1 MKNIKRLKWAV
12 ALLIFAL
19 CATNSYAG
27 NDAWADAAAD
37 YDDCGGLSG
46 DGSAVGC
53 IEFQFVTGPMKN
65 QVNVPQGRLGV
76 MSELPSPTVSTPQAI
91 KVVTGLYGIQRVV
104 SNEVVVL
111 NNTGSKITFAFSA
124 GSAEASPVEQY
135 STWNASLKKV
145 DAQGVPTTNS
155 PAYYDL
161 YTFKGLER
169 VRFDADTNSVNYL
182 RMVNL
187 RTDEGQV
194 YEAGDFGMSY
204 IYDEEGVIRQ
214 VMAPTRF
221 LDIVVYDEFKYQV
234 RFYKPEDVSSSV
246 NTNGLY
252 EPLTG
257 ANPFEYWTI
266 ENPNRTNS
274 NYQINV
280 SRTVGGTTRTR
291 VFTYTEAQNTW
302 AATRDNGETFEQ
314 STMEWDDA
322 QVNCVRTKSFYSDG
336 EAPVQKAIKRLTKQS
351 WGQALMSVED
361 MVSAT
366 NSRTRTFTYYSDESQ
381 TGRYSQI
388 ESIIEADGSWQVRN
402 YDALGRGTVTVSSWK
417 DVALTT
423 NAASARAVYTDY
435 TPHEAADVPLEFDE
449 RPRTVTE
456 TVEGIVT
463 KKTFYTYK
471 TNSVGAQVH
480 ITEQC
485 DSPSGSYGDA
495 GNLRT
500 VKTYYPPYSGSSF
513 QDRLNQGR
521 IKTIEYPDG
530 TLKTYEY
537 ALGDLTINTTSP
549 ASSSFTV
556 NTNGLDWRVTV
567 INGTTN
573 SPSGIVGETVKQV
586 TVKDRYSNDAL
597 TETYVY
603 TGSAYERINWTA
615 KQFDVYGHAAETWY
629 ADGTQDSGV
638 WGSGCCGQ
646 DSGTERDGTEF
657 AYTYDLNTRLISATR
672 LTTNGTSGFTIET
685 SYDAADRKTG
695 TSKYAPG
702 ITPLTTQTGFDMIG
716 RPVRQELEDD
726 TVKTWVYDDANRVI
740 TAVKPGGAAVVTAMY
755 LDGRVK
761 QQTGTAKVNSAY
773 DYGVNADGTQWTTE
787 YTGPDGTN
795 SPVWQKITTDLL
807 GRPVKIEKPGFGG
820 STLLTEMT
828 YNSAGKVEKTVQ
840 SDSSGLSAPRTM
852 LYAYNALGEPVR
864 TALDLN
870 SNGQQDLTDDRITE
884 EETFYQKISNEW
896 YRVAENRI
904 YPEDGSSS
912 ILTTAVKRVRLT
924 GLGTQSAIGNL
935 TSEIISIDRF
945 GNQTVTRKYTDRAN
959 KTVSVVTDVPDSTT
973 DEVSVTVNRTL
984 QSETSQTGVTT
995 AYQYDSLTRLIG
1007 KFQVSSFTSQVSRT
1021 VGATIHYNNKG
1032 QVDWQE
1038 DAASNRT
1045 WFAYDSGTGL
1055 KTAVTNALG
1064 QTTLYEYNDRG
1075 DIAVVGGS
1083 SQYPVEYGYDDVGRM
1098 TDLYTLRG
1106 ATNGWDR
1113 TQWLY
1118 DQATGLVTNKLHA
1131 DGHGPSY
1138 SYTPDGK
1145 LATRTWARMVG
1156 SSRLATHY
1164 YYDSIGQLTNTV
1176 YSDGTPSI
1184 AIAYNRLG
1192 QKTQVIDASGTNTFA
1207 YSDMLQLT
1215 NETQQSSF
1223 SLHRSYDSLGRSAG
1237 YDLQSQASSLQ
1248 SVAYG
1253 YDDLGRFSSVSSSVA
1268 SVSSVVD
1275 YSRLD
1280 GSDLISGYTTDTGLS
1295 VSYGF
1300 EDNRNAKTAVLN
1312 EFGTNLVSR
1321 FDYTYDPLMR
1331 RTQRIDDGSVT
1342 NDFGYNSRSELTAA
1356 QMGTNDYTYAYD
1368 QIGNRTSATN
1378 NNQLTTYSANAL
1390 NQYTNIVNGS
1400 TNAPTYDADGNL
1412 LTYNGWTYSWNGEN
1426 RLVQASNATT
1436 VVVFKYDAQGRR
1448 FEKIVNATNT
1458 TRFVYDNWNLI
1469 SEVELNLQSQIVNR
1483 KSYVWGLDLSQTL
1496 QGAGGVG
1503 GLLFQTTINSTT
1515 TNRCFAAYDANGNI
1529 TEYVSTNGTVAAH
1542 YEYDPYGNITKVSG
1556 LKSNAFS
1563 HRFSTK
1569 PFEAETGLIHYQFR
1583 SYIPELGRW
1592 LCRDPMQEKG
1602 GVNLY
1607 AFCGNSPVNF
1617 VDPLGLE
1624 WFGDGTAGIVGRE
1637 DSWVEP
1643 GEGNLG
1649 GWLEEHIP
1657 AMETMGKIHDPT
1669 VGILVPNLGGPEND
1683 TLTEK
1688 IIDGIVNVPTM
1699 PVAYVAAVA
1708 TETAKSVADLFKDAF
1723 NALTGGGGKKPCP

>member
-1 MKNIKRLKWAV
+1 MKNIIRLKWA
-12 ALLIFAL
+12 ALPLIFAL

-46 DGSAVGC
+46 DGSDVGC

-65 QVNVPQGRLGV
+65 QINVPQGRLGV

-111 NNTGSKITFAFSA
+111 NNTGSKITFAFPA

-194 YEAGDFGMSY
+194 YESGEFGMSY

-214 VMAPTRF
+214 VMAPTRL

-234 RFYKPEDVSSSV
+234 LFYKPEDVSSSV

-257 ANPFEYWTI
+257 AEPFEYWTI
-266 ENPNRTNS
+266 ENPNGTNS
-274 NYQINV
+274 IYQINI

-314 STMEWDDA
+314 STMEWDDS
-322 QVNCVRTKSFYSDG
+322 QINCVRTKSFYSAG

-351 WGQALMSVED
+351 WGQALMEVED

-388 ESIIEADGSWQVRN
+388 ESIIEADGSWQVRD

-423 NAASARAVYTDY
+423 NAALARAVYTDY
-435 TPHEAADVPLEFDE
+435 TPHEASDVPLGFDE

-471 TNSVGAQVH
+471 TNSVSAQVH
-480 ITEQC
+480 ITEQYA
-485 DSPSGSYGDA
+485 SPSGSYGDA

-573 SPSGIVGETVKQV
+573 SPAGIAGETVKQV
-586 TVKDRYSNDAL
+586 TVTDRYSNDAL
-597 TETYVY
+597 TETHVY
-603 TGSAYERINWTA
+603 TGSGYERINWTA
-615 KQFDVYGHAAETWY
+615 KQFDVYGHAVETWY

-702 ITPLTTQTGFDMIG
+702 ITPLTTQTDFDMIG

-761 QQTGTAKVNSAY
+761 HQAGTAKVNSAY

-795 SPVWQKITTDLL
+795 SPVWKKITTDLL
-807 GRPVKIEKPGFGG
+807 GRLVKIEKPGFGG
-820 STLLTEMT
+820 CTLLNEMI
-828 YNSAGKVEKTVQ
+828 YNSAGKVGETVQ
-840 SDSSGLSAPRTM
+840 SAVTGSTTSTLSTVF
-852 LYAYNALGEPVR
+852 YAYNALGEKIQD
-864 TALDLN
+864 ALDLN
-870 SNGQQDLTDDRITE
+870 NNGQLDVTADRVTE
-884 EETFYQKISNEW
+884 EETFYQQISNEW

-924 GLGTQSAIGNL
+924 GLGSQSAIGNL
-935 TSEIISIDRF
+935 TSEIISVDRF
-945 GNQTVTRKYTDRAN
+945 GSETILRKYTDRAN
-959 KTVSVVTDVPDSTT
+959 KTGSVVTDVPDSTQ
-973 DEVSVTVNRTL
+973 DEVSVAVNRAL

-995 AYQYDSLTRLIG
+995 EYQYDTLTRLIG
-1007 KFQVSSFTSQVSRT
+1007 KFQVSGFTSQVSRT

-1032 QVDWQE
+1032 QIDWQE

-1055 KTAVTNALG
+1055 KTAVTNTLG

-1083 SQYPVEYGYDDVGRM
+1083 SQYPVEYGYDDYGRK

-1118 DQATGLVTNKLHA
+1118 DEATGLVTNKLYA
-1131 DGHGPSY
+1131 DGNGPSY
-1138 SYTPDGK
+1138 TYTLDGK
-1145 LATRTWARMVG
+1145 LATRTWARLYG

-1164 YYDSIGQLTNTV
+1164 DYDSIGQLTNTV

-1207 YSDMLQLT
+1207 YNSLMQLT

-1223 SLHRSYDSLGRSAG
+1223 SIHRSYDSLGRSSG
-1237 YDLQSQASSLQ
+1237 ISLSDPSSSSYAVQ
-1248 SVAYG
+1248 YS
-1253 YDDLGRFSSVSSSVA
+1253 YDDLGRFSSVSSSVQ

-1275 YSRLD
+1275 YSYLE
-1280 GSDLISGYTTDTGLS
+1280 GSSLVSGYTNNSGLA

-1300 EDNRNAKTAVLN
+1300 EDNRNLKTSVSST
-1312 EFGTNLVSR
+1312 FGTNTVSS
-1321 FDYTYDPLMR
+1321 FSYTYDEIGR
-1331 RTQRIDDGSVT
+1331 RTQRIDVRPLDLGLST
-1342 NDFGYNSRSELTAA
+1342 NVFAYNDRSELTAA
-1356 QMGTNDYTYAYD
+1356 QMSTNDYGYAYD
-1368 QIGNRTSATN
+1368 LIGNRTSATN
-1378 NNQLTTYSANAL
+1378 NNQPTTYLANEL
-1390 NQYTNIVNGS
+1390 NQYTNIVSGS
-1400 TNAPTYDADGNL
+1400 TNTPTYDADGNM
-1412 LTYNGWTYSWNGEN
+1412 LTYNGWSFSWNGEN
-1426 RLVQASNATT
+1426 RLIQASNTTT
-1436 VVVFKYDAQGRR
+1436 VVTYAYGQQGSMFK
-1448 FEKIVNATNT
+1448 KVVNGVTNQ
-1458 TRFVYDNWNLI
+1458 FVWDGFNIIAEISGTSTNL
-1469 SEVELNLQSQIVNR
+1469 N
-1483 KSYVWGLDLSQTL
+1483 VWGFDISGTR

-1503 GLLFQTTINSTT
+1503 GLLAVIRGRESSPSEPSFPT
-1515 TNRCFAAYDANGNI
+1515 YDANGNV
-1529 TEYVSTNGTVAAH
+1529 TDYVSTNGIVVAH
-1542 YEYDPYGNITKVSG
+1542 YEYDPYGNITAVSG
-1556 LKSNAFS
+1556 LKSDAFS

-1569 PFEAETGLIHYQFR
+1569 PFEVETGLIHYEYR
-1583 SYIPELGRW
+1583 AYTPVLGRW
-1592 LCRDPMQEKG
+1592 LSKDPLKESG
-1602 GVNLY
+1602 GLNLY
-1607 AFCGNSPVNF
+1607 VFCGNDAINNY
-1617 VDPLGLE
+1617 DLLGLE
-1624 WFGDGTAGIVGRE
+1624 YELEILELRMEVINEMIEEDKNDRSDIDPYTNDVSEKEIYDNLTKEIDNTLDFLDSFADFLDLLSGFDDISGIGFGDIWDMIEQPMKDFAYDQIEEYKPIT
-1637 DSWVEP
+1637 SCP
-1643 GEGNLG
+1643 GGN
-1649 GWLEEHIP
+1649 
-1657 AMETMGKIHDPT
+1657 
-1669 VGILVPNLGGPEND
+1669 
-1683 TLTEK
+1683 
-1688 IIDGIVNVPTM
+1688 
-1699 PVAYVAAVA
+1699 
-1708 TETAKSVADLFKDAF
+1708 
-1723 NALTGGGGKKPCP
+1723 